1 MQISSTSRL
10 LHAEP
15 QSLCRTAST
24 TNSSLPTQQKPED
37 SAAKAQL
44 AEAQVRLQQSRG
56 EYTAGLLYFT
66 RAKQDWKSFS
76 SYTNPKLSIKH
87 IPG

>member
-1 MQISSTSRL
+1 MCRL
-10 LHAEP
+10 I
-15 QSLCRTAST
+15 CITD
-24 TNSSLPTQQKPED
+24 SSLRTQQKPGD

-56 EYTAGLLYFT
+56 EYSAGLLYFT
-66 RAKQDWKSFS
+66 RAKRDWKSFS

-87 IPG
+87 IPGQLLRS